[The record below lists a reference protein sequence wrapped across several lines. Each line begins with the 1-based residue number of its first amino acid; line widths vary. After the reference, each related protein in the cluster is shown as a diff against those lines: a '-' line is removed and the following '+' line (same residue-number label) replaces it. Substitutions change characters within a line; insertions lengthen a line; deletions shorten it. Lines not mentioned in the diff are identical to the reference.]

1 MKRIVAFI
9 FLLYLF
15 IEQVTISSIKVI
27 FWIYSKP
34 KTLDSNF
41 FKLPLDVSNSWQKII
56 IAHFITLTPG
66 TLTVDIIGHE
76 LLIHILSSDEKAST
90 VQLVKEKVEPLVQKL
105 WGQK

>member
-1 MKRIVAFI
+1 MKQILAFVL
-9 FLLYLF
+9 LLYLF

-34 KTLDSNF
+34 RTLDSDF
-41 FKLPLDVSNSWQKII
+41 FNLPLNVSNSWQKII

-66 TLTVDIIGHE
+66 TLTVDIKGQE
-76 LLIHILSSDEKAST
+76 LLIHILSSAEKDST
-90 VQLVKEKVEPLVQKL
+90 IKLVKEKVEPLVQKL